1 MAENKDCD
9 CLTQESQ
16 IDSIMEDET
25 QLDANLEE
33 DGELGS
39 ELENVVEVSK
49 VYTGGETKD
58 AIVHVDNENNIIT
71 TTLQKMWFS
80 SFQEFPAVGSD
91 NLIYADKG
99 TGVLYTYNN
108 ETNSYDELI
117 SEPQI
122 TIDTEMSDTSENAV
136 QNKVIKSYVDTEV
149 NTINGEI
156 DSLGNTVTDVENKIN
171 GINTSIT
178 TINGDI
184 STIEGEIGQ
193 INSNITGIKGDLD
206 GKASLGGDNV
216 FSGKQTLNGEIEVNS
231 GASFN
236 RDVTLTDASLKIL
249 DNTTD
254 TATTYKSNSIDIENN
269 GGTKTTLTLPKKN
282 GTILTDADINL
293 KHSKIQ
299 NADTVPE
306 KIDEI
311 RIIDPEARFKITS
324 QVENNQTELNVERN
338 YMAMKHAG
346 TSGSA
351 EVSLSS
357 NDAVIQSTDINGN
370 VTKVTVTPT
379 SAQLNG
385 KDIVTTKGAEF
396 EQRPT
401 VKDNGNAVD
410 VALKSD
416 LDSYVPTQSE
426 NETHYSQ
433 ANNQNGQFSV
443 HISKNGETTNIN
455 NLIINKDGVF
465 ITGKVKLQGDAD
477 ISGVVTVKETETLK
491 VKDNIVIT
499 NADGVDLVDMSGL
512 GIRKNSS
519 DTYGIVYDPASDSVK
534 LGLGKLDNSGKFT
547 FNEGEGQPV
556 AVRDDSSLFVD
567 GHLVKWD
574 ATNHKFVDC
583 GKDVS
588 DSATANSIASRTA
601 YGALKAT
608 PISDIDIENQTDNTV
623 ATKKDI
629 KDDVKTTDLKNLS
642 LSTTADGYWSYDSN
656 TSKIK
661 ENGGSRTYTYNTQEE
676 TKVPSF
682 SYLARATDIDA
693 ITNAHNN
700 LADKVALKQ
709 DALTAGSN
717 ITITDNTISAKD
729 TTYTAGEN
737 ITISDDNVI
746 SAAGGTSIDIVQ
758 ETGTSTTA
766 VMSQDATTKE
776 LNTKLKTNTFNLYV
790 GTTDACSNAN
800 GDFGQCSQIYNNDG
814 TFYADRKFLFN
825 KNDFVQEGQDAEKKY
840 SLANDV
846 VRTKDLAN
854 KQDKLTNSE
863 FKQLDLDT
871 PVDIWQATKADGG
884 VGLISQD
891 SATSLSVMNGLI
903 SAVTGNG
910 ETGFTADKASG
921 SSFLSGGGSF
931 LAIAKNSIKFDDKN
945 VLTEDSIT
953 QSTGTATDKVMSQKT
968 ITDELN
974 KKANLSNIPTQL
986 SQLSEDETHRVVTDT
1001 EKDTWNAKSDFDGD
1015 YNSLT
1020 NKPTIPTKTSQLTN
1034 DSNYATVADIPSVV
1048 QSSGTSTT
1056 AVMSQKATTD
1066 ALAKKMDNFSISI
1079 GSTNGGNPRQVKF
1092 MSINYTTATSD
1103 AGISIKLSM
1112 VSGHGNGSSYRFLQD
1127 AILGVTYTGIVSV
1140 DVYKYYNANVGTFDE
1155 ASRNYGDIFYVKDET
1170 NKIVDFYVLLGQYS
1184 TMKVTPYFRL
1194 NSSTGG
1200 VITQLSGTPTY
1211 YSSGTKVYGNNSLY
1225 AKKSDIPNVTQTTGT
1240 STENVMSQDAVTK
1253 ELTAITT
1260 ALSNKF
1266 SNHAQSAYDCNTCYD
1281 EGVYLIANGSNCPSG
1296 SQYGSLFVMPYRKP
1310 TGNAKPDFAVQIFIP
1325 NGDDG
1330 SKPNSMFYRTS
1341 LADSWNTWQEVA
1353 TTAELNKKF
1362 NYGAQLSATDDLN
1375 NLTTGIY
1382 ILNQDAGE
1390 EQHYPTGAY
1399 QDFSPVS
1406 IMHTEYGMV
1415 AYQVIFAGKNESTT
1429 STGSPRL
1436 FLRYKQRLPFGIAWG
1451 TWQELNPATLALKS
1465 EIHEYVPDVVQS
1477 TGTST
1482 AAIMSQNAVTTEL
1495 NKKADLYKWTNINVT
1510 YNSSSTGTHTI
1521 DISSAISGWKSDA
1534 VYEVVW
1540 IMEAYCADVAYLQAY
1555 TDMFSNSYSDQRF
1568 SANGRQGGRIYTLPC
1583 HRYLYYN
1590 ITTRALNPCKGAV
1603 VAYRRLY

>member
-58 AIVHVDNENNIIT
+58 AIVHVDNEKNVIT

-108 ETNSYDELI
+108 ETNFYDKLI

-156 DSLGNTVTDVENKIN
+156 DSFGNTVTDVENKIN

-178 TINGDI
+178 TINGNI

-193 INSNITGIKGDLD
+193 INSDITGIKGDLD
-206 GKASLGGDNV
+206 GKASLVGDNV

-254 TATTYKSNSIDIENN
+254 TATTYKSTSIDIENN

-299 NADTVPE
+299 NADTTHE
-306 KIDEI
+306 KVDEI
-311 RIIDPEARFKITS
+311 RIIDPEARFKIAS

-338 YMAMKHAG
+338 YIAMKHAG

-357 NDAVIQSTDINGN
+357 NDAVIQSTDLNGN
-370 VTKVTVTPT
+370 VTNVTVTPT

-401 VKDNGNAVD
+401 VKDNGTAVD
-410 VALKSD
+410 VVLKSD
-416 LDSYVPTQSE
+416 LDNYVPSQSE
-426 NETHYSQ
+426 NGTHYSQ
-433 ANNQNGQFSV
+433 ANNQDGQFSV
-443 HISKNGETTNIN
+443 HISKNGETADLH

-477 ISGVVTVKETETLK
+477 ISGIVTVKETETLK

-601 YGALKAT
+601 DGALKST

-623 ATKKDI
+623 ATKKD
-629 KDDVKTTDLKNLS
+629 LKAVQDKIPTALS
-642 LSTTADGYWSYDSN
+642 SLTEDSTHRTVSDTEKATW
-656 TSKIK
+656 
-661 ENGGSRTYTYNTQEE
+661 NG
-676 TKVPSF
+676 
-682 SYLARATDIDA
+682 
-693 ITNAHNN
+693 
-700 LADKVALKQ
+700 KQ

-717 ITITDNTISAKD
+717 ITITDNTISSKD

-746 SAAGGTSIDIVQ
+746 SASGGTSIDVVQ

-825 KNDFVQEGQDAEKKY
+825 KNDFAQEGQDAEKKY

-863 FKQLDLDT
+863 FQSEETFDSWKS
-871 PVDIWQATKADGG
+871 TKETGG
-884 VGLISQD
+884 LGLLSQD
-891 SATSLSVMNGLI
+891 GKSSIAITNETIAITGDNGQ
-903 SAVTGNG
+903 A
-910 ETGFTADKASG
+910 GFQADKQTHTAIVFGNSAR
-921 SSFLSGGGSF
+921 LSGGGSA
-931 LAIAKNSIKFDDKN
+931 LEVTNNSLKFDNTN
-945 VLTEDSIT
+945 VLTESSIV
-953 QSTGTATDKVMSQKT
+953 QSTGTATDKVMSQKIT
-968 ITDELN
+968 TDELN
-974 KKANLSNIPTQL
+974 KKFDKTGGNI
-986 SQLSEDETHRVVTDT
+986 SGEVSI
-1001 EKDTWNAKSDFDGD
+1001 KDTNGTMISHLNEDGTTDYAVSYKNNAFEFGNMGKNLRLLGNTTRPK
-1015 YNSLT
+1015 YE
-1020 NKPTIPTKTSQLTN
+1020 
-1034 DSNYATVADIPSVV
+1034 
-1048 QSSGTSTT
+1048 TSTT
-1056 AVMSQKATTD
+1056 
-1066 ALAKKMDNFSISI
+1066 
-1079 GSTNGGNPRQVKF
+1079 
-1092 MSINYTTATSD
+1092 
-1103 AGISIKLSM
+1103 
-1112 VSGHGNGSSYRFLQD
+1112 
-1127 AILGVTYTGIVSV
+1127 
-1140 DVYKYYNANVGTFDE
+1140 E
-1155 ASRNYGDIFYVKDET
+1155 E
-1170 NKIVDFYVLLGQYS
+1170 
-1184 TMKVTPYFRL
+1184 
-1194 NSSTGG
+1194 GG
-1200 VITQLSGTPTY
+1200 VDLA
-1211 YSSGTKVYGNNSLY
+1211 LF
-1225 AKKSDIPNVTQTTGT
+1225 SDIPNVPNVTQTTGT
-1240 STENVMSQDAVTK
+1240 STTDVMSQKAVSDKFDK
-1253 ELTAITT
+1253 ETFYLELSIADYTQGHSGTITVEQYGKLVSSSRPLIKIIDTSWNMEFFMTLQGSASASSVFAGFLSGQSFYMTFKSSLEGTMSWTYNRNVNKAEILSFVYPVGSIYLSTSATSPASFIGGTWEQLPGNQALWTT
-1260 ALSNKF
+1260 ATNSANAGTLISPGLPNITAAYNYILSRNDTYSASGAGTANKNDTTTRQYKLGESYSF
-1266 SNHAQSAYDCNTCYD
+1266 NLSSQLSFDASKSNS
-1281 EGVYLIANGSNCPSG
+1281 I
-1296 SQYGSLFVMPYRKP
+1296 YGS
-1310 TGNAKPDFAVQIFIP
+1310 
-1325 NGDDG
+1325 
-1330 SKPNSMFYRTS
+1330 
-1341 LADSWNTWQEVA
+1341 
-1353 TTAELNKKF
+1353 
-1362 NYGAQLSATDDLN
+1362 
-1375 NLTTGIY
+1375 
-1382 ILNQDAGE
+1382 
-1390 EQHYPTGAY
+1390 
-1399 QDFSPVS
+1399 
-1406 IMHTEYGMV
+1406 
-1415 AYQVIFAGKNESTT
+1415 STT
-1429 STGSPRL
+1429 VQP
-1436 FLRYKQRLPFGIAWG
+1436 
-1451 TWQELNPATLALKS
+1451 PA
-1465 EIHEYVPDVVQS
+1465 Y
-1477 TGTST
+1477 
-1482 AAIMSQNAVTTEL
+1482 
-1495 NKKADLYKWTNINVT
+1495 
-1510 YNSSSTGTHTI
+1510 
-1521 DISSAISGWKSDA
+1521 
-1534 VYEVVW
+1534 
-1540 IMEAYCADVAYLQAY
+1540 
-1555 TDMFSNSYSDQRF
+1555 
-1568 SANGRQGGRIYTLPC
+1568 RIYAWK
-1583 HRYLYYN
+1583 R
-1590 ITTRALNPCKGAV
+1590 KE
-1603 VAYRRLY
+1603 